1 MSSPPNVQ
9 LALREPS
16 PARKAISAHSK
27 PAEGTDDKQSRPSPD
42 GDRTGP
48 TPAQAESHSPPP
60 GSPPPR
66 EKTLQGGE
74 IVPEE
79 KSAVDE
85 GLVQQ
90 KAAVVVSDGHQGG
103 AAVEQ
108 HVSPRQAP
116 REEEDVLLSRM
127 GQLLDRIDG
136 LEKKVREQDE
146 LLRRQHAQ
154 ISDKLA
160 ISKASQVVQSN
171 PKCCAVS

>member
-1 MSSPPNVQ
+1 VQ

-16 PARKAISAHSK
+16 PARKTISAHSK
-27 PAEGTDDKQSRPSPD
+27 PAETTDDKQSRPPPD

-48 TPAQAESHSPPP
+48 TPEKAESHSPPP
-60 GSPPPR
+60 GTFPPGG
-66 EKTLQGGE
+66 KILQGGE

-85 GLVQQ
+85 GLSQQ
-90 KAAVVVSDGHQGG
+90 KAAAMSDDHQGGG

-116 REEEDVLLSRM
+116 KEEEDVLLSRM

-154 ISDKLA
+154 ISDQLA
-160 ISKASQVVQSN
+160 ISKASQVVQRN